1 MRSLCWMSH
10 VVEDCELISLC
21 NDKNLLFTAIFG
33 FTISRKKRDQN
44 IWLIRMYGISEF
56 SLSLAIVFMV
66 SRGVS
71 HEMFS
76 FPLKIHVRQDA
87 IVAMHRVTCLPS
99 YKCSSIFRNIAR
111 ILRKV
116 LFLFGRENERKR
128 ESEWKRHRLGKINLS
143 PIWFSFSHKTLCGR
157 LNGERR
163 KSVEIII

>member
-1 MRSLCWMSH
+1 MWWKIANLFRFLTTKICSLQLFL
-10 VVEDCELISLC
+10 VSL
-21 NDKNLLFTAIFG
+21 FHE
-33 FTISRKKRDQN
+33 KKRDQN

-128 ESEWKRHRLGKINLS
+128 ESE
-143 PIWFSFSHKTLCGR
+143 
-157 LNGERR
+157 
-163 KSVEIII
+163 